1 MGWFSWL
8 YYLSLLFSFHSHA
21 LNSSSSLSFPP
32 PPALCHPDE
41 SSALLQFKNTFFID
55 MNPQSN
61 ICFPKALSFTSPVLY
76 NPKTVFWNKSTDCCS
91 WDGVTCDKVT
101 GHVIG
106 IDLACGGLRGVF
118 PSNSS
123 LFLLGHLQSLILS
136 FNDFKGSPISSQFG
150 KFSSLTHLDLSNSK
164 SFGQVPQEISYLSK
178 LVTLDLSGNKH
189 LRIESSWW
197 ERTIRNLT
205 KLENLIVYNVNMSLV
220 LPDSL
225 ANLSSSLKYLNLQG
239 NRLQGRLPT
248 NIFLLPNLQGL
259 DLSYNNKLVGSLPE
273 YNWSSPLQN
282 LSLSYTKLSIDLPH
296 LTRSLKYLNIL
307 FLSHCNFIGSY
318 PALLGNFTNIISLDL
333 SHNNFGGHI
342 PWSFFD
348 LGKLGDLFL
357 SGNNFIG
364 QLPNF
369 CDNSTQI
376 SFSCHSLREQGVG
389 NVPITLVGLF
399 LDDNLLNGTI
409 PSSLFNLP
417 SLYFLCLDNNQFSGN
432 IEEFNR
438 SYLLFLLLANN
449 KLEGHIPRSMF
460 KQEYLISLDLSSN
473 NLSGTVDFEQFLKLE
488 NLTILNLSSNK
499 YLSLSSNN
507 FINYSLPQN
516 LQSLTMSSCNV
527 SEFPYSLRTLVNLT
541 SLDLSHNQ
549 IKGNVPEWLSNVGK
563 DSLNLLDLSHNQ
575 LTGEIPS
582 LIYNMSSLEVLD
594 LSQNRFHG
602 ALPPCFGNLQ
612 KNSTFAEENSSS
624 LRILNLNGNQLEGSL
639 PQTLLNCK
647 NLEVLD
653 LGNNQINDTFPYWLE
668 SLPILQVLILKS
680 NKFHGSIPN
689 PKVSLPFQKLRI
701 VDLSYNEFDGLLPTK
716 YFENFV
722 AMMDAKTDSLQ
733 YIGTG
738 YYKASVTLVI
748 KGISIEFVK
757 ILSIFT
763 TIDFS
768 RNKFEGEI
776 PHSIGELK
784 SLKGLN
790 FSQNKLAGPI
800 PPSLGKLSNLE
811 WLDLSSNEL
820 VGEIPPQLA
829 NLTQLGNL
837 NLSQNK
843 LVGMIPQGKQFNT
856 FSNDSYSGNLELCGL
871 PLSRKCNEDEAQ
883 QPSPSTNQQE
893 DDRGEHINAWKVIL
907 MGYGSG
913 LVIGISIG
921 YMVLSSNKFDDWLM
935 EELEGGHL
943 KFLKKGPKRKARI
956 GMRRNR

>member
-1 MGWFSWL
+1 
-8 YYLSLLFSFHSHA
+8 
-21 LNSSSSLSFPP
+21 
-32 PPALCHPDE
+32 
-41 SSALLQFKNTFFID
+41 
-55 MNPQSN
+55 MNPQLN
-61 ICFPKALSFTSPVLY
+61 FCLPESFTFLSSDHDY
-76 NPKTVFWNKSTDCCS
+76 NPKTAFWNSTTDCCS
-91 WDGVTCDKVT
+91 WDGVACDKVT

-106 IDLACGGLRGVF
+106 IDLACAGLRGVF

-150 KFSSLTHLDLSNSK
+150 KFSSLTHLDLSYSK

-189 LRIESSWW
+189 LTIESSWW
-197 ERTIRNLT
+197 ERTIGNLT
-205 KLENLIVYNVNMSLV
+205 KLENLIMSNVNVSLV
-220 LPDSL
+220 MPDSL

-248 NIFLLPNLQGL
+248 NIFLLPNLKEL
-259 DLSYNNKLVGSLPE
+259 DLSYNNKILGSLPA

-282 LSLSYTKLSIDLPH
+282 LSLSHTKLSIDLPH

-307 FLSHCNFIGSY
+307 YLSHCNFIGSY
-318 PALLGNFTNIISLDL
+318 PALLGNFTNITSLDL
-333 SHNNFGGHI
+333 SDNNFGGQI
-342 PWSFFD
+342 PWSSFD
-348 LGKLGDLFL
+348 LGKLRILRL

-376 SFSCHSLREQGVG
+376 SFSCHSSQEHVVSH
-389 NVPITLVGLF
+389 VPINLEILF

-417 SLYFLCLDNNQFSGN
+417 SLSILFLDNNQFSGN

-438 SYLLFLLLANN
+438 SDLFDLRLANN
-449 KLEGHIPRSMF
+449 KLEGHIPRSLF
-460 KQEYLISLDLSSN
+460 KQEYLVSLDLSSN
-473 NLSGTVDFEQFLKLE
+473 NLSDTIDFEQFLKLE
-488 NLTILNLSSNK
+488 RLSELDLSSNK

-507 FINYSLPQN
+507 FTKYTSPHN
-516 LQSLTMSSCNV
+516 LYSLTMSSCNV
-527 SEFPYSLRTLVNLT
+527 SEFPYSLRTLVNLS
-541 SLDLSHNQ
+541 SLDLSNNQ

-563 DSLNLLDLSHNQ
+563 DSLYLLDLSHNLLTNIVQIPWKNLLILDLRSNLLQGPLPIPPLNTTVFSISNNQ

-582 LIYNMSSLEVLD
+582 LICNMSSLQVLD
-594 LSQNRFHG
+594 LSKNRFHG
-602 ALPPCFGNLQ
+602 ILPPCIGNLQ
-612 KNSTFAEENSSS
+612 KNSTFAEENSNS
-624 LRILNLNGNQLEGSL
+624 LRLLNLNGNQLEGSL

-647 NLEVLD
+647 SLQVLD

-680 NKFHGSIPN
+680 NKFQGSIPN

-716 YFENFV
+716 YFDNFV

-733 YIGTG
+733 YIESG
-738 YYKASVTLVI
+738 YYQVTLVI
-748 KGISIEFVK
+748 KGISLEFVK

-776 PHSIGELK
+776 PKSIGELK

-820 VGEIPPQLA
+820 VGEIPLQLA
-829 NLTQLGNL
+829 DLTQLGNL

-856 FSNDSYSGNLELCGL
+856 FSNESYSGNLELCGF
-871 PLSRKCNEDEAQ
+871 PLSKKCNKDEA

-893 DDRGEHINAWKVIL
+893 DDRREHIKAWKVIL

-956 GMRRNR
+956 GMRRNK